1 MHIHFRFLGPAA
13 LKGLL
18 DHLKPR
24 GCQGM
29 ILLLFSLV
37 RVLNLLGSPYP
48 ACRGGVSE
56 RGVERE
62 VCRSHVGIV

>member
-18 DHLKPR
+18 DHLKPW

-29 ILLLFSLV
+29 ILPLFSLV

-48 ACRGGVSE
+48 ASRGEGQ
-56 RGVERE
+56 
-62 VCRSHVGIV
+62 